1 MKVTARA
8 PASRDTGIRMGDK
21 IEKVNGTP
29 VATVQEVFKLLES
42 MKLGDK
48 VTVDVAG
55 EKEPVQ
61 IELPVVQ
68 GDYVL
73 RVMDDATAGQK
84 ALLQGWLAP
93 SK

>member
-1 MKVTARA
+1 
-8 PASRDTGIRMGDK
+8 
-21 IEKVNGTP
+21 
-29 VATVQEVFKLLES
+29 
-42 MKLGDK
+42 
-48 VTVDVAG
+48 
-55 EKEPVQ
+55 VQ